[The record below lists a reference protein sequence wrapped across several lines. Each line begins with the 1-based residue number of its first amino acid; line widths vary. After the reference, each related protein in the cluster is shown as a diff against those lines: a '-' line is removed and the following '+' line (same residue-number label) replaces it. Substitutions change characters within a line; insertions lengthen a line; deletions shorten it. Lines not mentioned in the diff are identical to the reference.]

1 MANQDNEIGKF
12 LADYATTLLEC
23 GATTVRIEKNA
34 LRIAEAYGCH
44 TEINIYPRHV
54 EVVLIDDATGNRGI
68 MSKVIQHSANNYNT
82 ITELSKLSWNCFDR
96 RISFEEAKVR
106 YKEIVNKE
114 RIPFWIVTLLTSAAN
129 ASFCR
134 LFGGD
139 PAAMLV
145 VFIATAAG
153 FYAKNQL
160 IKQWHV
166 DARLAII
173 ICSCISAVLSCSAY
187 VFSMSQTPDV
197 ALATSV
203 LYLVPG
209 IPYLN
214 AISDLINGHYICAT
228 SRLISSGII
237 TICLAVGLYI
247 GLLVMHAQIV

>member
-1 MANQDNEIGKF
+1 MYNKDNEIGKF
-12 LADYATTLLEC
+12 LAAYATTLLEC
-23 GATTVRIEKNA
+23 GATTVRIEKNV

-54 EVVLIDDATGNRGI
+54 EVVLVDESTGDRTI
-68 MSKVIQHSANNYNT
+68 MSKVIQHSNNTYNT
-82 ITELSKLSWNCFDR
+82 ITELSKLSWNCYDR
-96 RISFEEAKVR
+96 KITYDEAVAR
-106 YKEIVNKE
+106 YNEVITKP
-114 RIPFWIVTLLTSAAN
+114 RLPFGLVTLLTSAAN

-145 VFIATAAG
+145 VFIATAIG
-153 FYAKNQL
+153 FYAKKQL
-160 IKQWHV
+160 IQQWRV

-173 ICSCISAVLSCSAY
+173 LCSCISAILSCSAY

-214 AISDLINGHYICAT
+214 SISDLINSHYICAT

-247 GLLVMHAQIV
+247 GLLVMNAQIV